1 MPKRLALLAAAL
13 LLAAPAFAQAPAS
26 TNPATGN
33 SVLRQGE
40 TRAGDWIIA
49 RFEDAGTNRLIRCE
63 MERSYPNGSV
73 LRVEAA
79 PRPAGQAAPQPPIAI
94 GFVTGGASLDRL
106 GPSFEVRFWVDDENG
121 TQTTTAT
128 AVTNR
133 SARFVEPDAEAGTL
147 DSLAGGRD
155 LAIMAGETL
164 HSYSLRGSGAAVR
177 ALQACLRR

>member
-1 MPKRLALLAAAL
+1 MNRPFRAIGAVLALACVT
-13 LLAAPAFAQAPAS
+13 AQA
-26 TNPATGN
+26 PATGN

-49 RFEDAGTNRLIRCE
+49 RYEDAGTNRLVRCE

-79 PRPAGQAAPQPPIAI
+79 PRQPIAI
-94 GFVTGGASLDRL
+94 GFVTSGASLDRL
-106 GPSFEVRFWVDDENG
+106 GPRFELRFWVDDENG
-121 TQTTTAT
+121 TQAATAT
-128 AVTNR
+128 ALNTR

-147 DSLAGGRD
+147 DSLAAGQD
-155 LAIMAGETL
+155 LAIMAGEMSLT
-164 HSYSLRGSGAAVR
+164 YPLRGSAAAVR